1 MTPTTKTDIV
11 IFLKNKQLLA
21 GTIHIRYL
29 IYQKAT
35 YGKKT
40 KESDFST
47 LATKLRF
54 WSIFPDRRS
63 YFISWTGTGYEME
76 DRQVM
81 KVLSFR
87 LNHFVP
93 KMIPEIPKI
102 SLINVWERYQV
113 PSNSIFR
120 NTTHVMKDKRVET

>member
-1 MTPTTKTDIV
+1 
-11 IFLKNKQLLA
+11 
-21 GTIHIRYL
+21 
-29 IYQKAT
+29 
-35 YGKKT
+35 
-40 KESDFST
+40 
-47 LATKLRF
+47 
-54 WSIFPDRRS
+54 
-63 YFISWTGTGYEME
+63 ME

-93 KMIPEIPKI
+93 KKIPEIPNI

-120 NTTHVMKDKRVET
+120 NITHVMKDKRVET